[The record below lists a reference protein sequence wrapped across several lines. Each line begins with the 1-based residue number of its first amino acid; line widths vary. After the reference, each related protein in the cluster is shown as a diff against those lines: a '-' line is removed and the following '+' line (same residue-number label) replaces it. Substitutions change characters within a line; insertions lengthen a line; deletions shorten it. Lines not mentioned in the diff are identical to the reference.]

1 MRLLGYNNVLGVK
14 LFVDQECMNSLFI
27 LRVSGKTLF
36 YKYCFLQAIKY
47 YKQTCKK
54 NKSIMYCATILEKA
68 NRSNFL
74 KMPCFLHWY
83 QPRSQLSVGKNCFFT
98 GYVQKL

>member
-1 MRLLGYNNVLGVK
+1 MRLLGYSSVLGVK

-47 YKQTCKK
+47 YKQTYKK
-54 NKSIMYCATILEKA
+54 KHYVLCNY
-68 NRSNFL
+68 
-74 KMPCFLHWY
+74 
-83 QPRSQLSVGKNCFFT
+83 PRKGK
-98 GYVQKL
+98 

>member
-1 MRLLGYNNVLGVK
+1 
-14 LFVDQECMNSLFI
+14 
-27 LRVSGKTLF
+27 
-36 YKYCFLQAIKY
+36 
-47 YKQTCKK
+47 
-54 NKSIMYCATILEKA
+54 MYCATILEKA

-83 QPRSQLSVGKNCFFT
+83 QPRSQLSVGKNCFFI